1 MRVTENREYQQ
12 TKYIYKQI
20 TPLDEENALPD
31 RWVSTLVA
39 VEEKGERRKKNFRVI
54 IIMCKESNKICITDV
69 CDRLYHQNQQ

>member
-12 TKYIYKQI
+12 TKYMYKQI

-39 VEEKGERRKKNFRVI
+39 VEGERWKK
-54 IIMCKESNKICITDV
+54 ETKIPC
-69 CDRLYHQNQQ
+69 YHYYVQRE